1 MCSMK
6 ILLADDERTI
16 AVTLGDALRGAGHTV
31 TVVPDGD
38 QAISSLKTD
47 SFDCV
52 ITDIRLPKAD
62 GLKVLRAAKE
72 AQPASRVILITAYAS
87 VEDAVAAIKDGAED
101 YIQKP
106 FYNDDVIARLKKLER
121 LHSLE
126 QENKQLKE
134 ELAGRRSFGAMVGKA
149 PKMQAVYDLVTSVAA
164 SEVNVLIE
172 GESGTG
178 KERVAE
184 AIHYNSPRRAKPLVK
199 MSCSVFPETLIED
212 ELFGHVKGAFTD
224 AKTDKSGR
232 FERAHTGTIFID
244 DIDDLQPIPQVKLL
258 RVLQEREFERIGA
271 TQSIKVDVRIVVAT
285 KKDLWQLVQTNQFR
299 EDLFHR
305 LNVVKVRIP
314 PLRERSEDIPLLVG
328 HFIQK
333 FAKGRDFAVTPE
345 VLEALQGY
353 SWPGN
358 VRELE
363 HAIERSIALAG
374 DERVLKKEHLL
385 RPLSMAG
392 TDVPPTG
399 KLATL
404 KEMVAEAETR
414 HIRSVVAYTQ
424 GHRGEASRILGITRK
439 NLWEKM
445 REYGIEG

>member
-1 MCSMK
+1 MK

-72 AQPASRVILITAYAS
+72 AQPSSRVILITAYAS

-258 RVLQEREFERIGA
+258 RVLQEREFERIGG
-271 TQSIKVDVRIVVAT
+271 THSIKVDVRIVVAT

-374 DERVLKKEHLL
+374 DERVLRKEHLL

>member
-1 MCSMK
+1 MK

-16 AVTLGDALRGAGHTV
+16 AVTLGDALRGAGHPV
-31 TVVPDGD
+31 TVVSDGE
-38 QAISSLKTD
+38 QAIQAVQADTY
-47 SFDCV
+47 DCV

-62 GLKVLRAAKE
+62 GLKVLKAAKE
-72 AQPASRVILITAYAS
+72 AHPSCKVILITAYAS

-101 YIQKP
+101 YVQKP
-106 FYNDDVIARLKKLER
+106 FFNDDVLARLKKLER
-121 LHSLE
+121 LTGLE
-126 QENKQLKE
+126 RENKELKE
-134 ELAGRRSFGAMVGKA
+134 ELAGRRQFGALVGKS
-149 PKMQAVYDLVTSVAA
+149 PKMQAVYDLVKSVAA

-178 KERVAE
+178 KELVAE
-184 AIHYNSPRRAKPLVK
+184 AIHYNSPRKSKPLVK

-224 AKTDKSGR
+224 AKADKSGR

-244 DIDDLQPIPQVKLL
+244 DIDDLHPVPQVKLL

-271 TQSIKVDVRIVVAT
+271 TQPIKIDVRVVVAT
-285 KKDLWQLVQTNQFR
+285 KKDLWDLVQIKQFR

-314 PLRERSEDIPLLVG
+314 PLRDRTEDIPILVG
-328 HFIQK
+328 HFMK
-333 FAKGRDFAVTPE
+333 KLGRGREFAVASE

-363 HAIERSIALAG
+363 HAIERAIALAG
-374 DERVLKKEHLL
+374 DDPVLKKEHLL
-385 RPLSMAG
+385 RPLNMAG

-404 KEMVAEAETR
+404 RETVAEAEAR
-414 HIRSVVAYTQ
+414 HIKSVVSYTQ
-424 GHRGEASRILGITRK
+424 GHRGEAARILGITRK

>member
-1 MCSMK
+1 MK

-31 TVVPDGD
+31 TVVPDGE
-38 QAISSLKTD
+38 QAIESLKLD
-47 SFDCV
+47 AFDCV

-62 GLKVLRAAKE
+62 GLKVLRAVKE
-72 AQPASRVILITAYAS
+72 SQPSSRVILITAYAS

-106 FYNDDVIARLKKLER
+106 FFNDDVVARLKKLER

-134 ELAGRRSFGAMVGKA
+134 ELAGRRQFGALVGKS
-149 PKMQAVYDLVTSVAA
+149 PKMQAVYDLVKSVAA

-178 KERVAE
+178 KELVAE
-184 AIHYNSPRRAKPLVK
+184 AIHYNSPRKARPLVK

-224 AKTDKSGR
+224 AKSDKSGR

-271 TQSIKVDVRIVVAT
+271 TQPIKVDVRIVVAT
-285 KKDLWQLVQTNQFR
+285 KKDLWQLVQGNTFR

-328 HFIQK
+328 HFMKK
-333 FAKGRDFAVTPE
+333 FSKGREFSISSE

-363 HAIERSIALAG
+363 HAIERAIALAG
-374 DERVLKKEHLL
+374 EELLLKKEHLL
-385 RPLSMAG
+385 RPLNLAG
-392 TDVPPTG
+392 SDEPPTG
-399 KLATL
+399 KLSTL
-404 KEMVAEAETR
+404 REMVAEAETR

>member
-1 MCSMK
+1 MK

-38 QAISSLKTD
+38 QAIHALQLD
-47 SFDCV
+47 PFDCV

-72 AQPASRVILITAYAS
+72 AQPTSRVILITAYAS
-87 VEDAVAAIKDGAED
+87 VEDAVSAIKEGAED

-106 FYNDDVIARLKKLER
+106 FFNDDVVARLKKLER
-121 LHSLE
+121 LHLLE
-126 QENKQLKE
+126 QENSQLKE
-134 ELAGRRSFGAMVGKA
+134 ELAGRRQFGALVGKSA
-149 PKMQAVYDLVTSVAA
+149 NMQAVYDLVKSVAA

-178 KERVAE
+178 KELVAE
-184 AIHYNSPRRAKPLVK
+184 AIHYNSPRKGKPLVK
-199 MSCSVFPETLIED
+199 MSCSVFPESLIED
-212 ELFGHVKGAFTD
+212 ELFGHVRGAFTD
-224 AKTDKSGR
+224 AKMDKSGR

-258 RVLQEREFERIGA
+258 RVLQEREFERIGG
-271 TQSIKVDVRIVVAT
+271 TQSIKVDVRVVAAT
-285 KKDLWQLVQTNQFR
+285 KKDLWQLVQGSTFR

-314 PLRERSEDIPLLVG
+314 PLRERGEDIPLLVG
-328 HFIQK
+328 HFITK
-333 FAKGRDFAVTPE
+333 FSKGRDFAVTAE

-363 HAIERSIALAG
+363 HAIERAIALAG
-374 DERVLKKEHLL
+374 DERILKKEHLL
-385 RPLSMAG
+385 RPLNMAG

-399 KLATL
+399 KLSTL
-404 KEMVAEAETR
+404 REMVAEAETR
-414 HIRSVVAYTQ
+414 HIRSVVSYTQ